1 MRSHMVLRL
10 SMLVVAVAL
19 AGSFVGL
26 DAQQGRTTV
35 AIDPDDIGGVV
46 TSPNGPE
53 AGVWVVA
60 ETTDFPT
67 RLIKIVTTDD
77 GGRYV
82 LPDLPPASFQVFV
95 RGYGLVDSPPVEARP
110 GSLLNL
116 TAVVASDPHEAAKVY
131 PASSWL
137 SLIRFPGGDVS
148 PFEVNRVIKICVACH
163 QLGDAFTRE
172 IADYVG
178 PYDSHV
184 DAWDR
189 RIGLGLSAGNMR
201 RLFGQLGPQRT
212 MFAEW
217 TDRIAAGEL
226 PPAPRRPTGLD
237 RNVVTTLWDWG
248 GPMDYVHDV
257 TPSDRRNPTV
267 NAHGKVYGPAQSRD
281 KLVWVDPV
289 ANTAGEID
297 IPSTAPVRGGE
308 QSRFWDD
315 ETIRASAVDPRSA
328 VMDDKGRVYVAAR
341 LYGEEDRPD
350 FCNPELNPDNKFI
363 QHFPI
368 QRTFGGKQV
377 AMYDPKTD
385 EITGLDA
392 CFYTDHNHFSDDGSL
407 FFGQYA
413 DTVGWLNV
421 DVYDETQDV
430 EAAQGWCP
438 AVVDA
443 NGDGQ
448 ITPGWTEPD
457 EPIDPTKDHRIQF
470 NCYSIGVTHDG
481 TAWCA
486 PGGEHGNRIVR
497 VERGSN
503 PPASCNAE
511 VYEAPPNWPGSPG
524 IRGIDVDTNGVAWVN
539 LVVADAIGS
548 FDRRRCATL
557 NGPAAATGQHCPEGW
572 TFYPIPGP
580 TMQGTPYKAESTYLM
595 TIDRQDVLGLGKNT
609 PIAYADNSDSMLAL
623 RPVTGEW
630 VRLRIPYPLGFLGR
644 VIDPRI
650 DDAEAGWKGR
660 GMWSNY
666 SQLAVWHIEGAKGTN
681 GKLVKLQLRPHPL
694 AK

>member
-1 MRSHMVLRL
+1 MRADIALRSSMVIV
-10 SMLVVAVAL
+10 SVAI
-19 AGSFVGL
+19 AGLFAGL
-26 DAQQGRTTV
+26 HAQQRVVTV

-46 TSPNGPE
+46 TSSNGPE

-67 RLIKIVTTDD
+67 RVIKIVATDD
-77 GGRYV
+77 DGRYL
-82 LPDLPPASFQVFV
+82 LPDLPSARFQVFV
-95 RGYGLVDSPPVEARP
+95 RGYGLVDSMPVEARP
-110 GSLLNL
+110 GRLLNL
-116 TAVVASDPHEAAKVY
+116 SAVVAPSPHDAARVY

-137 SLIRFPGGDVS
+137 SLIRFPRGDVS

-163 QLGDAFTRE
+163 QLGDIHTRE
-172 IADYVG
+172 IAEYVG
-178 PYDSHV
+178 SYDSHV

-189 RIGLGLSAGNMR
+189 RIGFGLSAGNMR

-212 MFAEW
+212 MFADW
-217 TDRIAAGEL
+217 TDRIAAGEV
-226 PPAPRRPTGLD
+226 PPAPPRPTGLD

-257 TPSDRRNPTV
+257 APSDRRDPTV
-267 NAHGKVYGPAQSRD
+267 NANGRVYGPAQSRD

-315 ETIRASAVDPRSA
+315 ETIRASAAGPRSA
-328 VMDDKGRVYVAAR
+328 VMDGQGRVYVAAR
-341 LYGEEDRPD
+341 LYGEQDRPD
-350 FCNPELNPDNKFI
+350 FCKPELNPDNKFI
-363 QHFPI
+363 EYFPI
-368 QRTFGGKQV
+368 RNTFGGKQV

-385 EITGLDA
+385 EVTGLDT

-413 DTVGWLNV
+413 DTVGWLNIE
-421 DVYDETQDV
+421 VYDETQDA

-448 ITPGWTEPD
+448 ITRGWTEPD
-457 EPIDPTKDHRIQF
+457 EPIDPAKDHRIQF

-481 TAWCA
+481 TSWCA
-486 PGGEHGNRIVR
+486 PGGEHGSRIVR
-497 VERGSN
+497 VERGAN
-503 PPASCNAE
+503 PPESCNAE

-524 IRGIDVDTNGVAWVN
+524 IRGIAVDTNGVAWVN

-548 FDRRRCATL
+548 FDRRRCETL
-557 NGPAAATGQHCPEGW
+557 NGPDAATGLHCPEGW

-580 TMQGTPYKAESTYLM
+580 TMQGTPYRAESTYLM
-595 TIDRQDVLGLGKNT
+595 TIDQANVLGLGPNT

-623 RPVTGEW
+623 RPSTGEW
-630 VRLRIPYPLGFLGR
+630 VRLRVPYPLGFLGR

-650 DDAEAGWKGR
+650 DDEQAGWKGR

-666 SQLAVWHIEGAKGTN
+666 GQLAVWHIEGAKGTN
-681 GKLVKLQLRPHPL
+681 GKLVKFQLRPHPL